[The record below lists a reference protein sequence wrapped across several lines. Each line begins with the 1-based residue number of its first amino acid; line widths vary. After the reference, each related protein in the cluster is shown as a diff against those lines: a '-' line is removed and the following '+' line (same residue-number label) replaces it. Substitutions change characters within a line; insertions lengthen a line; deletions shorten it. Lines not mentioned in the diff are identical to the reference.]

1 VVFSRNSDE
10 GLNGFARLFMNTEN
24 RDFVI
29 ERLERQLKEKEA
41 ELDDIKTNLRESIL
55 REIRSDLKNDL
66 DFNNRIAQLER
77 KVQSINSN
85 LNGIMDELLDQKSMI
100 RALKELPV
108 SKERKAEPKATLNLT
123 PDPAPAPKV
132 EKPVSEAA
140 PVEYSSPRVYR
151 PEPKPVSAS
160 NNASQPKSVSPSSMV
175 PPSNPSVPKDP
186 ASYASKSNPKVSIRS
201 AEPEQVSRQA
211 PASQSSNMS
220 FNVREVPSV
229 KRPEI
234 PEPEPRS
241 EYIIAETDDERQ
253 MRLNRT
259 SRQERDSCNY
269 IVAEEDK
276 PDSCNDKNNKDSDY
290 ESIEAREDEDAV
302 IMTTTRKK

>member
-1 VVFSRNSDE
+1 
-10 GLNGFARLFMNTEN
+10 MNTEN

-77 KVQSINSN
+77 KVQSISSN

-100 RALKELPV
+100 RSLKEVSV
-108 SKERKAEPKATLNLT
+108 SKERKVEPKATPDLSSNLT
-123 PDPAPAPKV
+123 PNLTPNPAPKV

-160 NNASQPKSVSPSSMV
+160 ASTSQLKSVSPSSMF
-175 PPSNPSVPKDP
+175 PPSNPSVPKEP
-186 ASYASKSNPKVSIRS
+186 ASYASQSNPKVSIRS
-201 AEPEQVSRQA
+201 AEPESISRQTA
-211 PASQSSNMS
+211 TSQPSNMR

-229 KRPEI
+229 KRPEM

-253 MRLNRT
+253 MRINRT
-259 SRQERDSCNY
+259 SRQERDSCSY

-276 PDSCNDKNNKDSDY
+276 PASRNDNIHNNEDSDY
-290 ESIEAREDEDAV
+290 DSIEARESEDAV
-302 IMTTTRKK
+302 IMTTTRRK

>member
-1 VVFSRNSDE
+1 
-10 GLNGFARLFMNTEN
+10 MNTEN

-77 KVQSINSN
+77 KVQSISSN

-100 RALKELPV
+100 RSLKEVSV
-108 SKERKAEPKATLNLT
+108 SKERKAEPKATPSLASNLT
-123 PDPAPAPKV
+123 SNPTPKV

-160 NNASQPKSVSPSSMV
+160 ANASQPKSASLSSMV
-175 PPSNPSVPKDP
+175 PPSTPSVPEETV
-186 ASYASKSNPKVSIRS
+186 SYTSQSSPKVSIRS
-201 AEPEQVSRQA
+201 AEPEPVSRQ
-211 PASQSSNMS
+211 PPTSQSSNMR
-220 FNVREVPSV
+220 FNVREVPTV
-229 KRPEI
+229 KQPEM

-276 PDSCNDKNNKDSDY
+276 PASCSDNNEDSDY
-290 ESIEAREDEDAV
+290 ESVEAREDEDAV
-302 IMTTTRKK
+302 IMTTTRRK